1 MRPISNKKH
10 LALVTALDVLCRQP
24 KGEID
29 VVFVGEKTKELG
41 EVYQQYEKLINEL
54 SACIQKYES
63 LHHMLKTD
71 VLGNLLKEA
80 KKKGET
86 VSDQYLAA
94 VEYIKI
100 SRFG

>member
-10 LALVTALDVLCRQP
+10 LALVTALDVLCRQSE
-24 KGEID
+24 GEID
-29 VVFVGEKTKELG
+29 VISVGEKTKELVD
-41 EVYQQYEKLINEL
+41 VYQQYEKLLNEL
-54 SACIQKYES
+54 SGCIHKYES
-63 LHHMLKTD
+63 LHHTLKTD
-71 VLGNLLKEA
+71 VLGPLLKEA

-94 VEYIKI
+94 IEYIKV